1 MSPNCLPGFNPAR
14 QLRRVIPL
22 YFIFLFS
29 NNLNFS
35 KMVTVID
42 YSLRESKDG
51 KSFVSL
57 KLEGDPEFIQSLQ
70 TGKFYLTAK
79 RCSVTSTFTE
89 ESAKSLIGKKMRGS
103 IVRMECESYDY
114 TVPETG
120 EIISLAHTYEY
131 LPDERNDVLIRKEHL
146 QVA

>member
-1 MSPNCLPGFNPAR
+1 
-14 QLRRVIPL
+14 
-22 YFIFLFS
+22 
-29 NNLNFS
+29 
-35 KMVTVID
+35 MVTVID

-79 RCSVTSTFTE
+79 RCSVTSTFAE
-89 ESAKSLIGKKMRGS
+89 ESAKSLIGKKMSGS

>member
-1 MSPNCLPGFNPAR
+1 
-14 QLRRVIPL
+14 
-22 YFIFLFS
+22 
-29 NNLNFS
+29 
-35 KMVTVID
+35 MVTVID

-51 KSFVSL
+51 KPFVSL
-57 KLEGDPEFIQSLQ
+57 KLEGDPEFVQSLQ

-89 ESAKSLIGKKMRGS
+89 ESAKSLIGKKMLGS